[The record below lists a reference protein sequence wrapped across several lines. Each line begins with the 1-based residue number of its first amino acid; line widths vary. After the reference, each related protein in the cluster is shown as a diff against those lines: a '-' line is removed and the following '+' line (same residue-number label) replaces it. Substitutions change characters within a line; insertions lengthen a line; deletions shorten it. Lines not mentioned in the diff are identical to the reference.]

1 MAEAVKQHGRVYTPG
16 YLVKVILDFGGYDKL
31 DIIKKHV
38 IDLVCKLKGDK
49 LLSQTLSNLGN
60 VELPEQ
66 MRQYVTEMDFVLG
79 RQRGV
84 PGAGACVS
92 YNGNLFL
99 NFSRNI
105 VEADFESYFV
115 DRIHQLGIT
124 TKQVS
129 E

>member
-1 MAEAVKQHGRVYTPG
+1 MQSKPKIRFYTERDSFRSAAMVRMPGQHFPSASDRSRRY
-16 YLVKVILDFGGYDKL
+16 
-31 DIIKKHV
+31 
-38 IDLVCKLKGDK
+38 
-49 LLSQTLSNLGN
+49 
-60 VELPEQ
+60 
-66 MRQYVTEMDFVLG
+66 LG